1 MKSAAF
7 KVVIILVAGLALGAC
22 RGGSPV
28 YNVNSANMATP
39 ADATLDKVAY
49 AIKRAGI
56 SKGWQMVETGPGAIE
71 GRLNLR
77 THVAVV
83 TITFDTKLFS
93 IAYKDSSNLKYDGS
107 TIHKNYNSWVQNLER
122 AILQQTA
129 MM

>member
-7 KVVIILVAGLALGAC
+7 KVVIILAAGLALGAC
-22 RGGSPV
+22 RGAPV
-28 YNVNSANMATP
+28 YNVNSAHMATP
-39 ADATLDKVAY
+39 ADATLEQVAD

-56 SKGWQMVETGPGAIE
+56 SKGWQMVETGPGTIE

-83 TITFDTKLFS
+83 TITFDTKMFS
-93 IAYKDSSNLKYDGS
+93 VAYKDSTDLKYDGS
-107 TIHKNYNSWVQNLER
+107 TIHKNYNSWVQNLEK

-129 MM
+129 MI